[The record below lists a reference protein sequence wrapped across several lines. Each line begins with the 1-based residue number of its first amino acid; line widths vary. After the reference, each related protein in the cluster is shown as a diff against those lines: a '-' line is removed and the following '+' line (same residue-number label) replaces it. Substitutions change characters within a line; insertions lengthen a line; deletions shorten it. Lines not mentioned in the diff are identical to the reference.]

1 MRACLLACVY
11 ARPIGAHRQTI
22 ICSQLFRLNHF
33 HTQMERI
40 VSSTVDR
47 SRNKEIILEVQFIYV
62 LTPNYFAAAAAAAA
76 AKPMR
81 LTALLI
87 FIATRDN
94 EALIIIT

>member
-1 MRACLLACVY
+1 MRACLRACVY

-76 AKPMR
+76 KPMR